1 MRVRHIFHYLHEQQG
16 ELEHS
21 TSKARFRRTD
31 GKQFLKQMAGI
42 ERCEAWIRHICN
54 LNNPSHLGTN
64 VKEGVATTSDAH
76 FHIGK
81 SQNFPENI
89 MMFLH
94 KHSKDPAV
102 KVSWPSMRRLCGS
115 PTSNNR
121 IFSRSSD
128 IFYFLKSKRSCFER
142 MDFTPRIIW
151 NSSLAPSLALWKSK
165 FTSQPV
171 AFINTI

>member
-1 MRVRHIFHYLHEQQG
+1 
-16 ELEHS
+16 
-21 TSKARFRRTD
+21 
-31 GKQFLKQMAGI
+31 MAGI
-42 ERCEAWIRHICN
+42 ERCEARIRHIRN
-54 LNNPSHLGTN
+54 LNNPSPLGTN
-64 VKEGVATTSDAH
+64 VEEGVATTSDAH

-89 MMFLH
+89 MMFLC

-102 KVSWPSMRRLCGS
+102 KVSRPSMRRPCGS
-115 PTSNNR
+115 LASNNR

-151 NSSLAPSLALWKSK
+151 NSSLAPSLTLWKSK
-165 FTSQPV
+165 FTSQPI

>member
-1 MRVRHIFHYLHEQQG
+1 
-16 ELEHS
+16 
-21 TSKARFRRTD
+21 
-31 GKQFLKQMAGI
+31 MAGI
-42 ERCEAWIRHICN
+42 ERCEAWIRHIRN
-54 LNNPSHLGTN
+54 LNNPLPLGTN

-76 FHIGK
+76 FHICK

-89 MMFLH
+89 MMFRC

-102 KVSWPSMRRLCGS
+102 KVSRPSMRRPCGS
-115 PTSNNR
+115 LTSNNR

-128 IFYFLKSKRSCFER
+128 IFYFLKSKRSCFKR
-142 MDFTPRIIW
+142 MDFTLRIIR

-165 FTSQPV
+165 FTSQPI